1 MKSNGVLRNGPTI
14 VPDGAG
20 PEFTEMIVNATGLKA
35 NPRLRK
41 VVASITRHLHDI
53 CREND
58 VTTEEWLAA
67 VDFVCLFGATFCPLQ
82 YGEELSQCQVLH

>member
-1 MKSNGVLRNGPTI
+1 MFVGVTFAVCVCTMTSKGVLQNGHTI

-20 PEFTEMIVNATGLKA
+20 PEFTEMIVSATGLKA

-53 CREND
+53 CRENN
-58 VTTEEWLAA
+58 VTMEEWFAA
-67 VDFVCLFGATFCPLQ
+67 VDFVRFL
-82 YGEELSQCQVLH
+82 